1 MRGLHW
7 LSKTNSIIFE
17 HNELS
22 SVVGISATVNQRVAS
37 SHCPGV
43 MHCADLLGARLFV
56 CLFLMLSYSFRLS
69 SVFKVN
75 AYTRLISIS
84 FLNTPLTLQKAAA

>member
-22 SVVGISATVNQRVAS
+22 SVVGIPATVNQRVAS

-43 MHCADLLGARLFV
+43 MHCADLPGAKLFV
-56 CLFLMLSYSFRLS
+56 CF
-69 SVFKVN
+69 
-75 AYTRLISIS
+75 
-84 FLNTPLTLQKAAA
+84 